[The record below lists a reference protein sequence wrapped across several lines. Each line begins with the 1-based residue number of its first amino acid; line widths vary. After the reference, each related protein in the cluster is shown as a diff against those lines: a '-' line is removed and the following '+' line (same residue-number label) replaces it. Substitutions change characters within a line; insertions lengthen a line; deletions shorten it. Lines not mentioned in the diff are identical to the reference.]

1 LRFLPSLLRRA
12 IKVGSLTLIGP
23 DGTRE
28 DMGEPS
34 GSGRVVIRINDP
46 KYDWK
51 IPLNPELHTAEA
63 YMDGGLEVL
72 EGDIYDLLVL
82 FYRNRRQFDRSATQI
97 FWHSLSRRLRR
108 LQQHNSLSTA
118 RAHVKHHYDLKDDL
132 FELFLDEDKQYSCA
146 YFPTGAETLEQAQ
159 AAKRRHI
166 IRKLNLKDGQ
176 SVLDIGCGWG
186 GLALEI
192 AATANVRVTGV
203 TLSDNQAR
211 IARERA
217 ARAGMADRVEFIVR
231 DYRAVTE
238 TFDRVVSVGMLEH
251 VGARNLGQYFLNV
264 RDRLGPDGVAL
275 VHSISTKSP
284 PGITGPFI
292 RKYIFP
298 GGYSP
303 SLSEIVAAVELSGLW
318 TLDVEVWRKHYGYTL
333 REWRKRFA
341 ANRGKAVAMYDE
353 RFARMWEFY
362 LAACEGVFMYG
373 SSNVV
378 QLQLGRERDG
388 VPLTRDYLYSD

>member
-1 LRFLPSLLRRA
+1 LRFLPNLLRGA
-12 IKVGSLTLIGP
+12 IKVGAMTMIGP
-23 DGTRE
+23 DGSRV
-28 DMGEPS
+28 DMGEPD
-34 GSGRVVIRINDP
+34 GSDRVVIRINDP
-46 KYDWK
+46 KLDWK

-63 YMDGGLEVL
+63 YMDGGLEVV

-118 RAHVKHHYDLKDDL
+118 RAHVKHHYDLKDEL

-146 YFPTGAETLEQAQ
+146 YFPTGKETLEQAQ
-159 AAKRRHI
+159 SAKRRHI
-166 IRKLNLKDGQ
+166 IRKLNLSDGQ

-192 AATANVRVTGV
+192 AATANVSVTGV

-211 IARERA
+211 IAGERA
-217 ARAGMADRVEFIVR
+217 ARAGMADRVKFIVR
-231 DYRAVTE
+231 DYREVTE
-238 TFDRVVSVGMLEH
+238 KFDRVVSVGMLEH
-251 VGARNLGQYFLNV
+251 VGARNLGEYFINV
-264 RDRLGPDGVAL
+264 RNRLGPDGVAL

-333 REWRKRFA
+333 REWRRRFA
-341 ANRGKAVAMYDE
+341 ANRRKAVEMYDE

>member
-1 LRFLPSLLRRA
+1 LRFLPNLLRRA
-12 IKVGSLTLIGP
+12 IKVGAMTMIGP
-23 DGTRE
+23 DGSRV
-28 DMGEPS
+28 DMGERD
-34 GSGRVVIRINDP
+34 GSDRVVIRINDP
-46 KYDWK
+46 KLDWM

-63 YMDGGLEVL
+63 YMDGGLEVV

-118 RAHVKHHYDLKDDL
+118 RAHVKHHYDLKDEL

-146 YFPTGAETLEQAQ
+146 YFPTGKETLEQAQ
-159 AAKRRHI
+159 SAKRRHI
-166 IRKLNLKDGQ
+166 IRKLNLSDGQ

-192 AATANVRVTGV
+192 AATANVSVTGV

-211 IARERA
+211 IAGERA
-217 ARAGMADRVEFIVR
+217 ARAGMADRVKFIVR
-231 DYRAVTE
+231 DYREVTE
-238 TFDRVVSVGMLEH
+238 KFDRVVSVGMLEH
-251 VGARNLGQYFLNV
+251 VGARNLGEYFINV
-264 RDRLGPDGVAL
+264 RNRLGPDGVAL

-333 REWRKRFA
+333 REWRRRFA
-341 ANRGKAVAMYDE
+341 ANRRKAVEMYDE

>member
-1 LRFLPSLLRRA
+1 LRRA
-12 IKVGSLTLIGP
+12 VKVGSLTLIGP
-23 DGTRE
+23 DGSRE
-28 DMGEPS
+28 DMGEPG
-34 GSGRVVIRINDP
+34 GSDRVVIRINDP

-132 FELFLDEDKQYSCA
+132 FELFLDQDKQYSCA

-166 IRKLNLKDGQ
+166 IRKLNLGDGQ
-176 SVLDIGCGWG
+176 KVLDIGCGWG

-231 DYRAVTE
+231 DYREVTE

-251 VGARNLGQYFLNV
+251 VGARNLGEYFLNV
-264 RDRLGPDGVAL
+264 RNRLGPNGVAL

-341 ANRGKAVAMYDE
+341 ANRSKAVEMYDE